1 MSRGCCGAGC
11 RDCPFRPPPKPA
23 QHSLYG
29 GAFLLYNTGI
39 EHPLFMEVIIEG
51 KVKTVYQGDDA
62 DRVIIEYHDKV
73 TAGNGEMVDHPLGKG
88 SLCCSISS
96 VIFEKLAKEHIPT
109 HYINMVG
116 ANKMICRKV
125 DIVPLEVIC
134 RNRAAGS
141 IVRETTLQ
149 EGYSLPHP
157 IVEFFLKDDNKHDPL
172 LTKDRVRLMGYDP
185 EPFIEMTLRINDIL
199 RSLFYILGIDL
210 VDFKVEYGYTAHGEL
225 LLADEISPDSM
236 RLWKIGGEERFDKDL
251 FRKDEGDIVPAYRE
265 ILDRLQPLA
274 IQ

>member
-1 MSRGCCGAGC
+1 MR
-11 RDCPFRPPPKPA
+11 
-23 QHSLYG
+23 
-29 GAFLLYNTGI
+29 
-39 EHPLFMEVIIEG
+39 VIVEG
-51 KVKTVYQGDDA
+51 KVKTVYEGDDA
-62 DRVIIEYHDKV
+62 DRVIIEYHDRV
-73 TAGNGEMVDHPLGKG
+73 TAGNGEKEDHPLGKG

-96 VIFEKLAKEHIPT
+96 IIFEKLAKELIPN
-109 HYINMVG
+109 HYINLVG
-116 ANKMICRKV
+116 ANKMVCRKV

-172 LTKDRVRLMGYDP
+172 LTRDRVRLMGYDP

-236 RLWKIGGEERFDKDL
+236 RLWKIGGDERFDKDL
-251 FRKDEGDIVPAYRE
+251 FRRDEGDIVPAYRE
-265 ILDRLQPLA
+265 ILERLQPLA